1 MVFLPTAGS
10 PSLTEIN
17 GKRMCEYGT
26 SMVKTIK
33 YDVMRE
39 VNQVEIR
46 RYPKIVIAKVDDP
59 QADAFTLLYR
69 FISGENKE
77 KEKVKMTTPVLSQET
92 VLASPELSE
101 VGAMAFVMPEEYSLE
116 TLPEPLNKKISTAE
130 IPARQVATL
139 CFEGD
144 WSVVKCEKETQQLL
158 KELAEA
164 GIKTK
169 GKVFTMRYNAPFI
182 SSFPKRNEV
191 AIEVEL

>member
-1 MVFLPTAGS
+1 
-10 PSLTEIN
+10 
-17 GKRMCEYGT
+17 
-26 SMVKTIK
+26 
-33 YDVMRE
+33 MRE

-46 RYPKIVIAKVDDP
+46 RYPKIVIAKVEDP

-69 FISGENKE
+69 FISGENQE

-92 VLASPELSE
+92 AVASPELSE

-116 TLPEPLNKKISTAE
+116 TAPDPINKKITIAE

-144 WSVVKCEKETQQLL
+144 WSIVKCEKETQLL
-158 KELAEA
+158 LTELAQA

-169 GKVFTMRYNAPFI
+169 GKVFKMRYNAPFI

-191 AIEVEL
+191 AIEVEPN